1 MDTLPGRGDLK
12 QTLAALLE
20 KETADKAG
28 RQRILEFLRGDE
40 NSHSQLIHLLT
51 NLDYGE
57 PEARKHWESIEE
69 HRDHLARCLDRDAG
83 LQVAI
88 LDYFFNVDPQLR
100 NPKIIEIAAYMEM
113 ERDAS
118 TDSLTGLYNRL
129 YFDTSLRRETVRA
142 HRYGLTFSLVMLD
155 LDDFK
160 NVNDRHGHLV
170 GDEALTVCSE
180 VIRNSVREI
189 DVPCRYGGEEFAL
202 ILPETNRPGAY
213 IVSERIRADL
223 ESEFEQ
229 RLIRDAKLDL
239 SISGGVAIFPV
250 DSPTAD
256 GLLTM
261 ADRALY
267 KSKRD
272 GKNQITLHADEKRRS
287 PRFEAVR
294 TLTFHPA
301 NPEFEG
307 LANRTKNLSRNGALV
322 ESRVPLRIGTEM
334 SLRIEQENQKY
345 TLKGKVVRLEE
356 FQHGQSKR
364 YDVGIAFV
372 AENEDELRQLDG
384 LTEELYRPLDHAV

>member
-1 MDTLPGRGDLK
+1 VK
-12 QTLAALLE
+12 HTLAALLE
-20 KETADKAG
+20 KETVDEAG
-28 RQRILEFLRGDE
+28 RSRLLEFLRRDE

-51 NLDYGE
+51 HLEYGE

-69 HRDHLARCLDRDAG
+69 HRDYLAQCLDRDAG

-88 LDYFFNVDPQLR
+88 LDYFFNVCPQLR
-100 NPKIIEIAAYMEM
+100 NPKVIEIAAFMET
-113 ERDAS
+113 ERDAF
-118 TDSLTGLYNRL
+118 TDGLTGLYNRL

-160 NVNDRHGHLV
+160 HVNDRHGHLV

-223 ESEFEQ
+223 ESMFGQ
-229 RLIRDAKLDL
+229 RLIRSNRLDL

-272 GKNQITLHADEKRRS
+272 GKNQITLHAEEKRRS

-301 NPEFEG
+301 NPEFKG

-334 SLRIEQENQKY
+334 SLRIEQENRKF
-345 TLKGKVVRLEE
+345 TLKGQVVRLEE
-356 FQHGQSKR
+356 FQHGQSTR